1 MGRLHLVAS
10 RSSRAFRRDNAASLD
25 EHRRPDRHAVI
36 EVNHVLVQHSDAAGG
51 GGLPDLPGLVGAVD
65 AEEGIAAAL
74 VEVERARAERIID
87 PGRGV
92 AWQVRN
98 EFHHVRGGAP
108 VRPHTLATDIGSSLP
123 GEALTSDADRVAY
136 GGVVALDEIK
146 EALVDIDDDGAGPLP
161 AKIAHRLSEVLRRQ
175 VSTVDEGY

>member
-36 EVNHVLVQHSDAAGG
+36 EVNHVLVQHADAAGG

-65 AEEGIAAAL
+65 AEEDIAAAL
-74 VEVERARAERIID
+74 VDVESARAERIID

-92 AWQVRN
+92 ARQARDKS
-98 EFHHVRGGAP
+98 HHVRGGAP
-108 VRPHTLATDIGSSLP
+108 ARPNALAADIGRARP
-123 GEALTSDADRVAY
+123 REALAADADAVPDGAA
-136 GGVVALDEIK
+136 VALD
-146 EALVDIDDDGAGPLP
+146 
-161 AKIAHRLSEVLRRQ
+161 
-175 VSTVDEGY
+175 